1 MALRKHAREQIINR
15 LREVEV
21 ALAKGATVVTAVR
34 GIAVTEQTC
43 YRWRREYGG
52 LTVDQARHLKD
63 LGKENLRLRLAVS
76 DLTLDNQ
83 ILKEAAGGSF

>member
-34 GIAVTEQTC
+34 GIAVTEQTH

-52 LTVDQARHLKD
+52 LTVEQARRVGLQQLWD
-63 LGKENLRLRLAVS
+63 ALATERSGWCELLPEGVVR
-76 DLTLDNQ
+76 
-83 ILKEAAGGSF
+83 